1 MLYIIRKSVVKR
13 QKSQTTSD
21 YKDFEPVYKWL
32 RVTASDYESDYES
45 GYEWLRVITSD
56 YQSIAKHCWISND

>member
-32 RVTASDYESDYES
+32 RVTTSQTTSQATSDYE
-45 GYEWLRVITSD
+45 WLQVTTS
-56 YQSIAKHCWISND
+56 Q